1 MLCFSNIHTF
11 FRVCERENIL
21 TLFLSNNAGSPFSPQ
36 SVVFS
41 ANCPISAMGT
51 EVSLCAASLPAAL
64 KLKFTLFVDTVHQCC
79 P

>member
-1 MLCFSNIHTF
+1 MLCFSNVYTF
-11 FRVCERENIL
+11 LRVCERENIL
-21 TLFLSNNAGSPFSPQ
+21 TLFLSNNAGSPQ

-51 EVSLCAASLPAAL
+51 EVSLCAASVPAAL